1 MIRSLLCA
9 LFAIVAAGLSHG
21 AAANELTDAFQQ
33 VLRRPTDTEA
43 NLRYARLAEAAGQT
57 RWALATYERILVN
70 DPNNLEAQQGQQ
82 RMLRAI
88 QPDTTLF
95 TAEFGGIWESNPRQ
109 SLDDNR
115 RGEAQAYG
123 AIGML
128 DERNL
133 GGVRWRTL
141 GSALGIYHG
150 REHDLN
156 YGYVGLNTGPVIDL
170 MPGLA
175 MIPAIGGG
183 AAAFDN
189 RFFYGEGIASATFEG
204 NLEGAYRGVR
214 LRVGYRDYN
223 DFFPTQHG
231 LYADAVGKFT
241 IPYVFGDALII
252 LSPWAR
258 WSDLKGTAISPLT
271 FIEVQP
277 GTYTELGQR
286 VEFNKPV
293 ADGVVLG
300 VNVALSLRYYRDD
313 LASDGTSKRRDT
325 LIAPGAMLLMPS
337 LFGFQTGLRVDY
349 QYQWNS
355 SNFDPRRYLDHIVTA
370 AVVSRF

>member
-1 MIRSLLCA
+1 DRKRGKPSSEALLRPVRLLESGQAERGENRGRLILDRGAMIRSLLCA
-9 LFAIVAAGLSHG
+9 LFAVAVASLSPG
-21 AAANELTDAFQQ
+21 AAADGVSDAFRP
-33 VLRRPTDTEA
+33 VLGNPADTA
-43 NLRYARLAEAAGQT
+43 GNLRYARAAEAVGNT

-70 DPNNLEAQQGQQ
+70 DPNNVEAQQGQQ

-88 QPDTTLF
+88 QPNVTLF
-95 TAEFGGIWESNPRQ
+95 TAEFGGIYESNPRQ
-109 SLDDNR
+109 SLDDR

-133 GGVRWRTL
+133 GGVRWRTT
-141 GSALGIYHG
+141 GSALGFYHG

-175 MIPAIGGG
+175 VIPAIGGG

-189 RFFYGEGIASATFEG
+189 RFYYGEGIASATFEG
-204 NLEGAYRGVR
+204 NLEGAYRAVR

-231 LYADAVGKFT
+231 VYADAVGKFA

-252 LSPWAR
+252 LSTWVR
-258 WSDLKGTAISPLT
+258 GSELMGIAI
-271 FIEVQP
+271 
-277 GTYTELGQR
+277 
-286 VEFNKPV
+286 
-293 ADGVVLG
+293 
-300 VNVALSLRYYRDD
+300 
-313 LASDGTSKRRDT
+313 
-325 LIAPGAMLLMPS
+325 
-337 LFGFQTGLRVDY
+337 
-349 QYQWNS
+349 
-355 SNFDPRRYLDHIVTA
+355 
-370 AVVSRF
+370 